1 MKSRNNIINIV
12 KDGPYD
18 EVEEEAAGEVLPGES
33 EAVHDE
39 GGGEPVEVHDE
50 ELDPQGRMLHDV
62 QEPAPALAGGGWRQ
76 NDLLRLH
83 SSPVLLARFGE
94 DLLGLF
100 HPGLGDEPPWRLR
113 EPEEDD

>member
-18 EVEEEAAGEVLPGES
+18 EVEEKAAGEVLPGE
-33 EAVHDE
+33 
-39 GGGEPVEVHDE
+39 GGV
-50 ELDPQGRMLHDV
+50 LHDV